1 MNNLSRLL
9 NPEHAG
15 DFLGMTGRHVRRL
28 ASAGVL
34 PCYHPTPRRYYFDP
48 VELAAWVA
56 ASRSQGSMSD
66 RSATGFASDNQ

>member
-1 MNNLSRLL
+1 MNLSRLW
-9 NPEHAG
+9 NPDQAA

-34 PCYHPTPRRYYFDP
+34 PCYHPTPRRYYLDP

-56 ASRSQGSMSD
+56 VRRSGMSD
-66 RSATGFASDNQ
+66 RSVAGFASDNQ